1 MTPVMRRVKLTA
13 VAVLVALAAGCTP
26 PENEGGTPLPST
38 QSGAPLQ
45 DEAIGPSDVP
55 AEIDD

>member
-1 MTPVMRRVKLTA
+1 MRHPKLTV
-13 VAVLVALAAGCTP
+13 VAVLLLLSAGCTP